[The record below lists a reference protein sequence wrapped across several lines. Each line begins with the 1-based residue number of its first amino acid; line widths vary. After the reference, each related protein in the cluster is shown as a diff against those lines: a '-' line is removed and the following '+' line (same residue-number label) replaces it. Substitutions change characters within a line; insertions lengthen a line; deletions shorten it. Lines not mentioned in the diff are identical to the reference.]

1 MATADV
7 PVDEHRQTTL
17 KRPVSVSGI
26 ALHTGERIHMRVLPA
41 DADQGI
47 VFCRT
52 DLPDQPKVRASLEHV
67 TDTRRATTICDRR
80 TQVHTTEH
88 LLAALFAL
96 GVDNAEIQMDGAEPP
111 VADGSAAEFT
121 EALREAEK
129 REQDAERKM
138 LKIVDPVVFESG
150 ESILIGLP
158 QDGEFRVSCTVRY
171 NQSPLDCQYLSLSVT
186 SETFSEELAHAR
198 TFCMYE
204 EIEALMTADLIRGG
218 SLDNAV
224 VLKGDIV
231 LSREGLRYDD
241 EFVRH
246 KILDLIG
253 DLSLV
258 GRRIEGHIVAVKP
271 GHPSNIE
278 FARRLV
284 KAENGS

>member
-1 MATADV
+1 MDGN
-7 PVDEHRQTTL
+7 RQTTL
-17 KRPVSVSGI
+17 KRPVSLSGI
-26 ALHTGERIHMRVLPA
+26 ALHTGERIHLQVLPA
-41 DADQGI
+41 EANHGI

-52 DLPDQPKVRASLEHV
+52 DLPNQPKVRALLEQV
-67 TDTRRATTICDRR
+67 TDTRRATTICDRQTR
-80 TQVHTTEH
+80 VHTTEH

-121 EALREAEK
+121 QALREAGI
-129 REQDAERKM
+129 QTQPAERNR
-138 LKIVDPVVFESG
+138 LKIAEPVVFENG

-171 NQSPLDCQYLSLSVT
+171 NQSPLDCQYLSLAIN
-186 SETFSEELAHAR
+186 SETFSKDLAHAR

-224 VLKGDIV
+224 VLKGNIV

-253 DLSLV
+253 DLSLT
-258 GRRIEGHIVAVKP
+258 GRQIEGHIVAVKP